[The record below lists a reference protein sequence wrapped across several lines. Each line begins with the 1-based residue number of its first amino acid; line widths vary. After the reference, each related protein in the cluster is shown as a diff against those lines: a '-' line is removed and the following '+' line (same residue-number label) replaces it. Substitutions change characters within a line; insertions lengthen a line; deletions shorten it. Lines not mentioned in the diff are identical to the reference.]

1 MFYHFISCC
10 QLIGLN
16 IHPHIIIYISVIIVA
31 YYIYYDN
38 LIKILFGI
46 AAADL
51 TGSLFGKKF
60 STHLVPLIK
69 VEGLFAQ
76 YIVINFDIVHLSG
89 TLV

>member
-38 LIKILFGI
+38 LIKILLYIYVTNDRHHWARRGI
-46 AAADL
+46 YGAHEFYTQPNPVAN
-51 TGSLFGKKF
+51 S
-60 STHLVPLIK
+60 
-69 VEGLFAQ
+69 
-76 YIVINFDIVHLSG
+76 N
-89 TLV
+89 